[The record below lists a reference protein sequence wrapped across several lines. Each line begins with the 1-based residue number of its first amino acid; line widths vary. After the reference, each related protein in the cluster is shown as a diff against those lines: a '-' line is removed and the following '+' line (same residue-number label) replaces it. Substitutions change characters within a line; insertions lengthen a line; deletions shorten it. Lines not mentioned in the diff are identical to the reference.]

1 MTARPENEEPT
12 RWISLFR
19 LKLAQRIRTFL
30 HAYHSRKRDKR
41 SSENEIPVELLQISN
56 LAVFPGCAKTIESW
70 SGACPDR
77 VTFKMNG
84 VLNHSLEL
92 FSEDPICVNESSCS
106 RMPALKDLAAKAGLS
121 LPKNYLPIDWH
132 TDFASGYRW
141 NKEEFYLD
149 IRVAPN
155 AVLT

>member
-1 MTARPENEEPT
+1 M
-12 RWISLFR
+12 
-19 LKLAQRIRTFL
+19 
-30 HAYHSRKRDKR
+30 
-41 SSENEIPVELLQISN
+41 LQISN
-56 LAVFPGCAKTIESW
+56 LAEFPGCAKTIERR

-132 TDFASGYRW
+132 TDFASGLPT
-141 NKEEFYLD
+141 NKEEF
-149 IRVAPN
+149 I
-155 AVLT
+155 